1 MKAAIYARVSTVDQ
15 KCEMQ
20 LRELREYCGRRDW
33 QIAGDYVDIGWS
45 GTKASRP
52 ELDRLM
58 RHAVEHRFDCVVV
71 WKLDRFGRSVLN
83 LVESLNR
90 LASAGVRFIATTQS
104 IDTDES
110 NPTSKLLLYILAAVA
125 EFEREMIRERAV
137 AGLANARHR
146 GKQLGRRKL
155 LFDRDRALNSP
166 SGRQVHPR
174 NRRRAANQ
182 PRHGTS
188 IPAGTERSKRPRAA
202 QIGSAPES
210 RVKCGVSDCH

>member
-20 LRELREYCGRRDW
+20 LRESREYCARRGWD
-33 QIAGDYVDIGWS
+33 IAGEYVDTGWS

-58 RHAVEHRFDCVVV
+58 KDAGEHRFDCCVV

-125 EFEREMIRERAV
+125 DYAESAIMQSQRV
-137 AGLANARHR
+137 
-146 GKQLGRRKL
+146 
-155 LFDRDRALNSP
+155 
-166 SGRQVHPR
+166 QV
-174 NRRRAANQ
+174 
-182 PRHGTS
+182 TL
-188 IPAGTERSKRPRAA
+188 
-202 QIGSAPES
+202 
-210 RVKCGVSDCH
+210 

>member
-1 MKAAIYARVSTVDQ
+1 MNAAIYARVSTVDQ

-20 LRELREYCGRRDW
+20 LRELREYCSRRGW
-33 QIAGDYVDIGWS
+33 QVFGEYVDTGWS

-58 RHAVEHRFDCVVV
+58 RHAATHEFDCVVV

-110 NPTSKLLLYILAAVA
+110 TVQDRRNRQGFRKLRELRVSAVTKTR
-125 EFEREMIRERAV
+125 F
-137 AGLANARHR
+137 
-146 GKQLGRRKL
+146 GRRL
-155 LFDRDRALNSP
+155 
-166 SGRQVHPR
+166 
-174 NRRRAANQ
+174 
-182 PRHGTS
+182 
-188 IPAGTERSKRPRAA
+188 
-202 QIGSAPES
+202 
-210 RVKCGVSDCH
+210 

>member
-1 MKAAIYARVSTVDQ
+1 MNAGIYARVSTVDQ

-20 LRELREYCGRRDW
+20 LRELQDYCRRRGW
-33 QIAGDYVDIGWS
+33 EIAGEYVDIGWS

-52 ELDRLM
+52 QLDKLM
-58 RHAVEHRFDCVVV
+58 KDAGEHKLDCVVV

-83 LVESLNR
+83 LVESLNK

-125 EFEREMIRERAV
+125 EFEREMIRERV
-137 AGLANARHR
+137 MAGLATAKHR

-155 LFDRDRALNSP
+155 LFDRERALCLQRAGKSI
-166 SGRQVHPR
+166 RDIADVMHI
-174 NRRRAANQ
+174 NRGTLHRFLVMQERTNGTKPPTPVRLPKAA
-182 PRHGTS
+182 
-188 IPAGTERSKRPRAA
+188 
-202 QIGSAPES
+202 
-210 RVKCGVSDCH
+210 